1 MYEGMTRDYVNKE
14 VDNEIGAPIRRR
26 LQIREVLDGLMARY
40 YNMILSLLPQ
50 IGQQMFE
57 MKLFAIGWAS

>member
-1 MYEGMTRDYVNKE
+1 MTRDYINKE

-40 YNMILSLLPQ
+40 YD
-50 IGQQMFE
+50 FE
-57 MKLFAIGWAS
+57 SATTDWPTDVRDEAIRLVNFAFGWAS